1 MTMAVAGHAIIA
13 TMTATTM
20 NIARVRQ
27 AKNFAKYSRYEN
39 TYSWRNWTNVREFYD
54 EEYDSDFDEED
65 GDREDARVRRMKEI
79 TEGMNVIFMVNT
91 RREKIRVR
99 EVITKRDI
107 IIGIT
112 KDATATRIRI
122 IIIIIITIIATVKKT
137 LPRKQRWVG
146 IQDGTLVWFLSFFY
160 CFYCHVA
167 RDLYILSRGQR

>member
-1 MTMAVAGHAIIA
+1 M
-13 TMTATTM
+13 
-20 NIARVRQ
+20 
-27 AKNFAKYSRYEN
+27 
-39 TYSWRNWTNVREFYD
+39 REFYD

-146 IQDGTLVWFLSFFY
+146 IQDGTLV
-160 CFYCHVA
+160 
-167 RDLYILSRGQR
+167 

>member
-1 MTMAVAGHAIIA
+1 M
-13 TMTATTM
+13 
-20 NIARVRQ
+20 
-27 AKNFAKYSRYEN
+27 
-39 TYSWRNWTNVREFYD
+39 REFYD

-99 EVITKRDI
+99 EVITKRDT

-122 IIIIIITIIATVKKT
+122 IIIIVITIIATVKKT
-137 LPRKQRWVG
+137 LPRKQWWVG
-146 IQDGTLVWFLSFFY
+146 IQDGTLV
-160 CFYCHVA
+160 
-167 RDLYILSRGQR
+167 